1 MAVLYKILILGVGFA
16 FYCKLWGNAG
26 YICAIRKEASDE
38 KSNL

>member
-16 FYCKLWGNAG
+16 FYCKLRGKAG